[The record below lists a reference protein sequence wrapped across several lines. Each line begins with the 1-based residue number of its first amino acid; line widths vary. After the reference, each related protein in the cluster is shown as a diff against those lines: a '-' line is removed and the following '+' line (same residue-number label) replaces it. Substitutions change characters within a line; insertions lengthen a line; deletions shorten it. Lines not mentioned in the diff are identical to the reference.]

1 MQRGPI
7 TQDWTPVVFTKTQ
20 KTKPSSFNAPN
31 TKERIELEGDDIVKI
46 DIITQEQAQALIEAR
61 NAKGWKQKDL
71 ANACNID
78 VSIIQ
83 NYENRNKSTKF
94 NKMLYKTFLNK
105 LGVKVEKNKETKK

>member
-7 TQDWTPVVFTKTQ
+7 TQDWTPVVFTKKP
-20 KTKPSSFNAPN
+20 KTKPVSFNAPN
-31 TKERIELEGDDIVKI
+31 TKKRNELEGDDIVKL
-46 DIITQEQAQALIEAR
+46 DIITQEQALALIEAR

-78 VSIIQ
+78 VSIVQ

-94 NKMLYKTFLNK
+94 NKGLYRTFMNK
-105 LGVKVEKNKETKK
+105 LGVKIEKSKEQKK